1 MHFIFGSYHEISR
14 RRRGKLPCAAMRCA
28 RGGSTAAGGRAGGQE
43 EKIAQLMAAKNAA
56 VASYDEQI
64 GAAVSRVFC
73 ACIGSPCLRQCVHGA
88 ETVSPGDGLTAAAA
102 VGVSIRCGHGSGGSP
117 PWSNSGCKR

>member
-1 MHFIFGSYHEISR
+1 MHFIFGSYHDISR

-73 ACIGSPCLRQCVHGA
+73 ACIGSPCLRRGVHGA
-88 ETVSPGDGLTAAAA
+88 SIGGGAARDAPAAGGGGALQELVS
-102 VGVSIRCGHGSGGSP
+102 
-117 PWSNSGCKR
+117 